1 MTDACPFYIRVCYF
15 ENLTNNFITNEVS
28 KKPQKVG
35 ANESL
40 DVPGPML
47 KKYFRQRIPKP
58 LPTQNIGAQFDMRY
72 AAGHLST
79 KLRGT
84 QPFKGVEEKK
94 MGRST
99 RTNNATLLLAKICS
113 M

>member
-1 MTDACPFYIRVCYF
+1 MD
-15 ENLTNNFITNEVS
+15 
-28 KKPQKVG
+28 

-84 QPFKGVEEKK
+84 RPFKGVEEKK
-94 MGRST
+94 WVAAPEQTMQLSYLQKFAPCDT
-99 RTNNATLLLAKICS
+99 YLNLLSDGSSPA
-113 M
+113 